1 MIACARVFGVAARRR
16 GRDDARMTA
25 RIFISYRASDG
36 RDKAVALARELGR
49 VFGDDAVFLDKD
61 DLRGGGRWA
70 SEIAGTLAGRPAMLL
85 LVTPDVL
92 RRDERGTLRIADPTD
107 PVRHE
112 FDAAR
117 AAGAHIVPVLAD
129 GVETLPPADQL
140 GEPWR
145 VLHELTWRRLRAYD
159 WAADLQRLITDLRAL
174 GVPEHAAS
182 AAPAAPR
189 RRTLLASGA
198 ALLAAGAAAGGWWW
212 QGRGDARTPGAR
224 IAGRWAGNWP
234 GLGAV
239 VLLLAV
245 PAPGRVLL
253 TSEPIAIADQP
264 SWADYRAFWRERS
277 GAPLDAVIL
286 RGEGELRVD
295 PAQPLRLDIALAVHT
310 VPDSGDKIDGGNFS
324 AALAPDGRQL
334 IGTLWLNSRQKS
346 EPVALAQPRGA

>member
-1 MIACARVFGVAARRR
+1 
-16 GRDDARMTA
+16 MTA

-70 SEIAGTLAGRPAMLL
+70 SELAGTLAGRPAMLL

-92 RRDERGTLRIADPTD
+92 ARDELRRLRIADPAD

-129 GVETLPPADQL
+129 GVDTLPAADVL

-159 WAADLQRLITDLRAL
+159 WAADLQRLIADLRAL
-174 GVPEHAAS
+174 GVPEQA
-182 AAPAAPR
+182 AAPAPTAQR
-189 RRTLLASGA
+189 RRVWLAAAGATLA
-198 ALLAAGAAAGGWWW
+198 AAGAAAGGWWW
-212 QGRGDARTPGAR
+212 WQGREEARTPRAR
-224 IAGRWAGNWP
+224 IAGRWAGSWP
-234 GLGAV
+234 HLGPV
-239 VLLLAV
+239 VLLLTV

-253 TSEPIAIADQP
+253 TSEPIAIAAQP
-264 SWADYRAFWRERS
+264 SWADYRAFWRERF
-277 GAPLDAVIL
+277 GAALDAVML
-286 RGEGELRVD
+286 RGEGLLHAD
-295 PAQPLRLDIALAVHT
+295 PAQPLRVDIGLALHS

-324 AALAPDGRQL
+324 AALQADGRQL
-334 IGTLWLNSRQKS
+334 VGTLWLNSRQKS
-346 EPVALAQPRGA
+346 ETATLARRRPGT

>member
-1 MIACARVFGVAARRR
+1 
-16 GRDDARMTA
+16 MTA
-25 RIFISYRASDG
+25 RVFISYRASDG

-70 SEIAGTLAGRPAMLL
+70 NELAGTLAGRPVMLL

-92 RRDERGTLRIADPTD
+92 ARDERGALRIADPGD

-129 GVETLPPADQL
+129 GVETLPAADAL

-145 VLHELTWRRLRAYD
+145 LLHELTWRRLRAYD
-159 WAADLQRLITDLRAL
+159 WAADLQRLLADLRAL
-174 GVPEHAAS
+174 GVPEPV
-182 AAPAAPR
+182 AAPLPALVVPR
-189 RRTLLASGA
+189 RRALLAVSGV
-198 ALLAAGAAAGGWWW
+198 LLAAGAGAGGWWW
-212 QGRGDARTPGAR
+212 WQGRDDAGPPHAR
-224 IAGRWAGNWP
+224 IAGPWAGTWP

-239 VLLLAV
+239 VLLLTV
-245 PAPGRVLL
+245 PARERVLL

-277 GAPLDAVIL
+277 GAALDAVML
-286 RGEGELRVD
+286 RGVGELRAD
-295 PAQPLRLDIALAVHT
+295 PAQPLRVDIALALHP
-310 VPDSGDKIDGGNFS
+310 VPDSGDRIDGGNFS
-324 AALAPDGRQL
+324 AALARDGRHL

-346 EPVALAQPRGA
+346 EPATLARRR